1 MITSKELKYVNSW
14 ANKIPM
20 PGVEYSKQVLEEI
33 KKCYE
38 LYNEKYKDKQ
48 YSMIFSNSE
57 EIEFEILTKNF
68 CHMMGIDFSN
78 IRKEYFDQY
87 RQNVFNTSYSDF
99 TSYELVEMII
109 ENMDKVAE
117 YDNDVN
123 NKAKAVN
130 YYKSAIKCAIFNK
143 LSNFEK
149 FNFGV
154 INFVGLNENIEYDK
168 QKILFIPSNEA
179 LTPYFMMFIK
189 KESNE
194 YTTSQNYVVSSL
206 NAPENPIP
214 FFEYQ
219 EVVIPTQIMV
229 SDNNN
234 LKKLVATPE
243 EKIQLL
249 TMYSNI
255 KNKYDI
261 PNKINIYGDYESMLN
276 DMSNKRYIY
285 K

>member
-1 MITSKELKYVNSW
+1 MITSKELKYVNVW

-20 PGVEYSKQVLEEI
+20 PGIEYSKQVLEEI

-38 LYNEKYKDKQ
+38 LYKEKYKDKQ
-48 YSMIFSNSE
+48 YSMIFSNSN
-57 EIEFEILTKNF
+57 EIDFEIQSKNL
-68 CHMMGIDFSN
+68 CHMMGIDFGN
-78 IRKEYFDQY
+78 IRNDYFDQY
-87 RQNVFNTSYSDF
+87 RKDVFNTSYTDF
-99 TSYELVEMII
+99 TSFELLEMIL
-109 ENMDKVAE
+109 ENMDAVAE

-123 NKAKAVN
+123 NKAKAIN

-143 LSNFEK
+143 LSNFDN
-149 FNFGV
+149 FNFAV
-154 INFVGLNENIEYDK
+154 INYKGQKEEVEYDK

-189 KESNE
+189 DDGYGEN
-194 YTTSQNYVVSSL
+194 NYVVSSL
-206 NAPENPIP
+206 SAPENPKI
-214 FFEYQ
+214 FFEDQ

-255 KNKYDI
+255 INKYNI
-261 PNKINIYGDYESMLN
+261 PNKINIYGDYENMLN
-276 DMSNKRYIY
+276 DMANKRYIL